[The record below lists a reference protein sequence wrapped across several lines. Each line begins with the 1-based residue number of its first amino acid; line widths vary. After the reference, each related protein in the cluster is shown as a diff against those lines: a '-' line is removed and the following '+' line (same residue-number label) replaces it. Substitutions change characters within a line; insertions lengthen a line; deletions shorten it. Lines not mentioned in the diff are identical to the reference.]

1 MAEKHRPALARQAE
15 EHHREQ
21 GCRHKRPRAAHV
33 GELLPIAEVKGEAE
47 NQQHMYFAYVQEML
61 KMSPDAGALEYVA
74 VALVDWNA
82 WPSRRT
88 TAATSPSN
96 KATWRCFTTPEASAS
111 NNKKRI
117 ETQWAGAWAL
127 PG

>member
-1 MAEKHRPALARQAE
+1 MTEKHRPALARQAE

-21 GCRHKRPRAAHV
+21 ECRHKRPRAAHV

-74 VALVDWNA
+74 IALVDWNA

-117 ETQWAGAWAL
+117 ETQ
-127 PG
+127 